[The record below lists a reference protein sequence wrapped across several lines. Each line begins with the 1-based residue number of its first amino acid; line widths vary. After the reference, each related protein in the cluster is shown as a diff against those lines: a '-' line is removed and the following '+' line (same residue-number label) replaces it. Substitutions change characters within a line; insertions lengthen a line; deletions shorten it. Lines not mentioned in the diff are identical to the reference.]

1 MNSPTY
7 TVLDLA
13 EFAHG
18 PDVIH
23 TQARA
28 LLIAASALIQRGWC
42 RYHRALS
49 AQGRPVAPD
58 DDQAAYFS
66 LSGSLIAHRE
76 LNAHTIH
83 PDALYAALRA
93 IYHTLH
99 EKPPQST
106 DHLYHRVDAFN
117 DDQAQDRDEVLDR
130 IRQALAGYDALVRGD
145 GRFCPPQY
153 PKADGEAL
161 HYIERIEQ
169 SVIPGPCSQRR
180 PHPMIGA

>member
-18 PDVIH
+18 PDAIH
-23 TQARA
+23 QQARA

-49 AQGRPVAPD
+49 AQGKPVAPD
-58 DDQAAYFS
+58 DNDAAYFS

-76 LNAHTIH
+76 LNAHAIH
-83 PDALYAALRA
+83 PDALYAALMA
-93 IYHTLH
+93 IHHTLN

-106 DHLYHRVDAFN
+106 DHLCQRVEAFN
-117 DDQAQDRDEVLDR
+117 DQAQDRDEVIDR
-130 IRQALAGYDALVRGD
+130 LRQALAGYDTLLRGD
-145 GRFCPPQY
+145 GCFCPPPF
-153 PKADGEAL
+153 PKADGSAL
-161 HYIERIEQ
+161 HYIELVEQ
-169 SVIPGPCSQRR
+169 GVIPGPCSQARTR
-180 PHPMIGA
+180 

>member
-1 MNSPTY
+1 MNRPTY
-7 TVLDLA
+7 TVLDRA
-13 EFAHG
+13 EFAQW

-58 DDQAAYFS
+58 DDQA
-66 LSGSLIAHRE
+66 
-76 LNAHTIH
+76 
-83 PDALYAALRA
+83 
-93 IYHTLH
+93 
-99 EKPPQST
+99 
-106 DHLYHRVDAFN
+106 
-117 DDQAQDRDEVLDR
+117 QDRDEGIDR
-130 IRQALAGYDALVRGD
+130 LRQALEGYDALVRD
-145 GRFCPPQY
+145 DRFCSPQY

-169 SVIPGPCSQRR
+169 SVIPGPCSQKR
-180 PHPMIGA
+180 PHPTIGA

>member
-13 EFAHG
+13 PFAQW

-23 TQARA
+23 QQARA
-28 LLIAASALIQRGWC
+28 LLTAASALIQRGWC

-49 AQGRPVAPD
+49 AQGQPVAPD

-76 LNAHTIH
+76 LNAHAIH
-83 PDALYAALRA
+83 PDAFYAALMA
-93 IYHTLH
+93 IHYTLH

-106 DHLYHRVDAFN
+106 DHLCQRVEAFN
-117 DDQAQDRDEVLDR
+117 DQAQDRDEGIDR
-130 IRQALAGYDALVRGD
+130 LRQALEGYDALVRGD
-145 GRFCPPQY
+145 DRFCPPPF

-161 HYIERIEQ
+161 HYIERVRQGAI
-169 SVIPGPCSQRR
+169 PCSQARTR
-180 PHPMIGA
+180 

>member
-7 TVLDLA
+7 TVLDRA
-13 EFAHG
+13 EFAHW
-18 PDVIH
+18 PDAIH

-49 AQGRPVAPD
+49 AQGKPVAPD

-76 LNAHTIH
+76 LNAHAIH

-93 IYHTLH
+93 IHHTLN
-99 EKPPQST
+99 EKPPESL
-106 DHLYHRVDAFN
+106 DHLCHRVEAWN
-117 DDQAQDRDEVLDR
+117 DHQAQDRAEGIDR
-130 IRQALAGYDALVRGD
+130 LRQALLGYDALVRGD
-145 GRFCPPQY
+145 DRFCPPQY

-161 HYIERIEQ
+161 HYIERIRQ
-169 SVIPGPCSQRR
+169 GAIPCSQARTR
-180 PHPMIGA
+180 

>member
-28 LLIAASALIQRGWC
+28 LLVAASALIQRGWC
-42 RYHRALS
+42 RY
-49 AQGRPVAPD
+49 
-58 DDQAAYFS
+58 
-66 LSGSLIAHRE
+66 HRE

-99 EKPPQST
+99 ETPPESL
-106 DHLYHRVDAFN
+106 DHLCQRVEAWN
-117 DDQAQDRDEVLDR
+117 DHQAQDRDEVIDR
-130 IRQALAGYDALVRGD
+130 LRQALEGYDTLVRGD

-153 PKADGEAL
+153 PKADGSAL
-161 HYIERIEQ
+161 HYIELIEQ
-169 SVIPGPCSQRR
+169 GVIPCPCSQKR
-180 PHPMIGA
+180 PHPTIGG